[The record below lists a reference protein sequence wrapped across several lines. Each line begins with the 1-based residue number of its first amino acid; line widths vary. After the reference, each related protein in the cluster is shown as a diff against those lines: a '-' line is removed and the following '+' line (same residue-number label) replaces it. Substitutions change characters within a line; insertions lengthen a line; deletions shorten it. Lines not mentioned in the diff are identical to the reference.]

1 MLGIVLVVEYVI
13 TVVVEMSAHLEPV
26 LGYIML
32 LGVYNNYMHE
42 CIPILG
48 SGSAE
53 VVRNLTSPT

>member
-1 MLGIVLVVEYVI
+1 MLVVEYVI
-13 TVVVEMSAHLEPV
+13 IVVVEMSAQLEPV
-26 LGYIML
+26 LGYIIL
-32 LGVYNNYMHE
+32 LGVYNYMHK